1 MRLIDADVLM
11 KKIREVDFVA
21 DVDLMKITHDS
32 MLTGFF
38 HGSVQ
43 GIVDRLPTAYDP
55 DKILEQLAMNSHRV
69 ETHEY
74 GSERVVRLIDAIY
87 IVKGIYEQISRGE
100 FDKAIETVK
109 GGQNG

>member
-1 MRLIDADVLM
+1 MKLIDADALM

-43 GIVDRLPTAYDP
+43 GVVDRLPTAYDF
-55 DKILEQLAMNSHRV
+55 DKVVEQLENAPHAENDGWV
-69 ETHEY
+69 W
-74 GSERVVRLIDAIY
+74 LDDAIQ
-87 IVKGIYEQISRGE
+87 IVKSRG
-100 FDKAIETVK
+100 KV
-109 GGQNG
+109 